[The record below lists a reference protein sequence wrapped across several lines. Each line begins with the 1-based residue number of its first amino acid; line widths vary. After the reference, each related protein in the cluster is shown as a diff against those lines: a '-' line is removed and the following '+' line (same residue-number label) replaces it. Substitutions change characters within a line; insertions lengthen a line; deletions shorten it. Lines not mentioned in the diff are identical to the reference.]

1 MKRSTVLALG
11 ATAALAVAIIAAPVI
26 ADQSHGRHGG
36 SAMMGGE
43 DHMMDGGAMGHEM
56 MEQMHGMMRGGMM
69 WGGNRYALRNFDSD
83 KDGTLTPE
91 EFRAGLLGELTTY
104 DADGDGTLSLAEF
117 ETLHAAHTRTMMV
130 RGFQM
135 LDEDGDGK
143 VTEAEMTTVAD
154 MMQQHMAR
162 GPGAAAMPDADRPGN
177 GMMDDN

>member
-1 MKRSTVLALG
+1 
-11 ATAALAVAIIAAPVI
+11 
-26 ADQSHGRHGG
+26 
-36 SAMMGGE
+36 
-43 DHMMDGGAMGHEM
+43 M

-69 WGGNRYALRNFDSD
+69 GGGLRYALRNFDSD
-83 KDGTLTPE
+83 NDGTLTPE
-91 EFRAGLLGELTTY
+91 EFRAGLQGELTTY

-143 VTEAEMTTVAD
+143 VTEAETTAVAD
-154 MMQQHMAR
+154 MQQHMAR
-162 GPGAAAMPDADRPGN
+162 GRGAVAIPDADRPGN